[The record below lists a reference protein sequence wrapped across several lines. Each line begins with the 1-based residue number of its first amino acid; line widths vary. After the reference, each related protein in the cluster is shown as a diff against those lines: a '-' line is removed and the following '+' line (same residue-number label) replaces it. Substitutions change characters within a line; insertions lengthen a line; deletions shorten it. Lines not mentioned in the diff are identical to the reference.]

1 MTQTDVTTS
10 RQEPH
15 VTRTAHQAGEQ
26 PAWQVRSR
34 FALPAIVLGLFVLA
48 LLPRALALGDFVTID
63 EASKWFERSERFQQ
77 ALLTGDYVNTNR
89 TGHPGVITMWLGT
102 AGLRLHGWLAE
113 AGWIASDDLAA
124 YRTLLRLPVALVT
137 ALSVALGYLLLR
149 QLLDRR
155 VALLGALFWATEPF
169 LVAHGQVLHLDGLLT
184 AFMTLALL
192 AALVAFVGDRGEG
205 TEDWRTTPGR
215 EADAQKRVPTKNIRP
230 VRGDTPFPIANPQSP
245 VLGYL
250 AGSAVVGGLAFL
262 TKAPAV
268 LLLPMIGLIILVGI
282 VRAEGREPGSG
293 KRKGSNHLPVGL
305 RVLATWCF
313 FFCAWCLVALLIW
326 LALWPATW
334 VDPASAVMSVVNE
347 VIDNGGAPHNTGNF
361 FFGQTVDDPG
371 SLFYPVVIALRL
383 TPWTLVGLLLAI
395 VLALLPGRH
404 ADAPQRTAAGKGRS
418 WRTLF
423 RRGEKSSA
431 TLGLLLVFVL
441 LFTLFMTIPP
451 KKFDRYVLP
460 IFPALAILAAA
471 GWIWLLD
478 WVVAR
483 WHIRTLERWNVRT
496 LERLAWIGVIL
507 LLAAN
512 LAWYHP
518 YSFAYYNPLLGGGPV
533 AARTIPVGWGEG
545 YEQAGAFIAAQFN
558 GCERPVASWFG
569 PVLHH
574 FVCTEVVPLSEMS
587 DAGYAVLYIDQ
598 LQRNNEPEA
607 IEQLYGKV
615 PPLQTVQIHGIEY
628 AYVYQLAPPV
638 AHPLA
643 ADFGPAI
650 HLRGYDLDV
659 GSVRGSNTLTLT
671 LEWETHAPPEQDYM
685 LFVHLLDPD
694 GKRVAQVDVPP
705 GGQHLPT
712 SIWQPDRYLSLE
724 QPLPLPADLAAGNYW
739 ISLGIYAPETFARLP
754 LQGPTPPDAP
764 SNGPDALLIGP
775 VELPVGAE

>member
-1 MTQTDVTTS
+1 MTHTEVTTP
-10 RQEPH
+10 RQEPRA
-15 VTRTAHQAGEQ
+15 TQTAHQPDAQ
-26 PAWQVRSR
+26 PVWQVHAR

-63 EASKWFERSERFQQ
+63 EASKWFERAERFQQ
-77 ALLTGDYVNTNR
+77 ALLAGDYADTNQ
-89 TGHPGVITMWLGT
+89 TGHPGVTTMWLGT
-102 AGLRLHGWLAE
+102 AGLWLHGWLTE
-113 AGWIASDDLAA
+113 AGWIAPDDLAI
-124 YRTLLRLPVALVT
+124 YRTLLRLPVAFVT
-137 ALSVALGYLLLR
+137 ALSVAPGYLLLR

-192 AALVAFVGDRGEG
+192 AALVAFVGDRGPG
-205 TEDWRTTPGR
+205 TGD
-215 EADAQKRVPTKNIRP
+215 
-230 VRGDTPFPIANPQSP
+230 RGQRRNM
-245 VLGYL
+245 YL
-250 AGSAVVGGLAFL
+250 AVSAVAGGLAFL

-268 LLLPMIGLIILVGI
+268 LLLPMIGLIMLIGIL
-282 VRAEGREPGSG
+282 RAENRELGAG
-293 KRKGSNHLPVGL
+293 KRQGNKHLPVGL

-313 FFCAWCLVALLIW
+313 SFCTWCLIALLVW

-334 VDPASAVMSVVNE
+334 VDPAGAVMSVVNE

-361 FFGQTVDDPG
+361 FFGQAVDDPG
-371 SLFYPVVIALRL
+371 PLFYPVVIVLRL

-395 VLALLPGRH
+395 VLALLPAH
-404 ADAPQRTAAGKGRS
+404 HVDAPQPPATGKSRS

-423 RRGEKSSA
+423 RREERSSA
-431 TLGLLLVFVL
+431 ILGLLLVFVL

-451 KKFDRYVLP
+451 KKFDRYLLP
-460 IFPALAILAAA
+460 IFPALAILAAS
-471 GWIWLLD
+471 GWIGFITLPRFQRSNVSMFQWLL
-478 WVVAR
+478 WPM
-483 WHIRTLERWNVRT
+483 
-496 LERLAWIGVIL
+496 VIL
-507 LLAAN
+507 GLAAN

-574 FVCTEVVPLSEMS
+574 FVCTEVVPLSDMR
-587 DAGYAVLYIDQ
+587 DARYVVLYIDQ

-615 PPLQTVQIHGIEY
+615 PPLHTVQIHGIEY

-650 HLRGYDLDV
+650 HLRGYDLNV
-659 GSVRGSNTLTLT
+659 GNVQGSNTLTLT
-671 LEWETHAPPEQDYM
+671 LEWETRASLEQDYM
-685 LFVHLLDPD
+685 LFVHLLDRD

-705 GGQHLPT
+705 GGQQLPT

-739 ISLGIYAPETFARLP
+739 LSLGIYDPETFARLP

-775 VELPVGAE
+775 VNLPESAGRN

>member
-1 MTQTDVTTS
+1 MTHTDVTTP

-77 ALLTGDYVNTNR
+77 ALPAGDYVNTNQ
-89 TGHPGVITMWLGT
+89 TGHPGVTTMWLGT
-102 AGLRLHGWLAE
+102 AGLRLHGWLAA
-113 AGWIASDDLAA
+113 AGWIAPDDLTT

-192 AALVAFVGDRGEG
+192 AALVAFAESGNRGQ
-205 TEDWRTTPGR
+205 R
-215 EADAQKRVPTKNIRP
+215 KN
-230 VRGDTPFPIANPQSP
+230 V
-245 VLGYL
+245 YL
-250 AGSAVVGGLAFL
+250 AVSAMAGGLAFL

-268 LLLPMIGLIILVGI
+268 LLLPMVGLIVLIGV
-282 VRAEGREPGSG
+282 VRAEDRKPETGR
-293 KRKGSNHLPVGL
+293 RM

-313 FFCAWCLVALLIW
+313 SFCGWCLVALLVW

-334 VDPASAVMSVVNE
+334 VDPAGAVMSVVNE

-371 SLFYPVVIALRL
+371 PLFYPVVIALRL

-395 VLALLPGRH
+395 VLALFPGRH
-404 ADAPQRTAAGKGRS
+404 ADAPQQAAAGKSQS
-418 WRTLF
+418 WRGLF

-451 KKFDRYVLP
+451 KKFDRYLLP

-471 GWIWLLD
+471 GWIWFITLPTFQRYNVSTFQWLL
-478 WVVAR
+478 WPVV
-483 WHIRTLERWNVRT
+483 V
-496 LERLAWIGVIL
+496 L
-507 LLAAN
+507 LPAAN

-650 HLRGYDLDV
+650 HLRGYDLDA
-659 GSVRGSNTLTLT
+659 GSMRGSNTLTLT

-705 GGQHLPT
+705 GGQDLPT
-712 SIWQPDRYLSLE
+712 SIWQPDRYLSLK

-739 ISLGIYAPETFARLP
+739 ISLGIYDPETFGRLP

>member
-1 MTQTDVTTS
+1 MTHTEVTTP
-10 RQEPH
+10 RKEPH
-15 VTRTAHQAGEQ
+15 ATRPTHQSGVQ
-26 PAWQVRSR
+26 PVWPARSR

-48 LLPRALALGDFVTID
+48 LLPCALALGDFVTID
-63 EASKWFERSERFQQ
+63 EASKWFARSERFQQ
-77 ALLTGDYVNTNR
+77 ALLAGDYADTNQ
-89 TGHPGVITMWLGT
+89 TGHPGVTTMWLGT

-113 AGWIASDDLAA
+113 AGWIAPDDLAA
-124 YRTLLRLPVALVT
+124 YRTLLRLPVAFVT

-149 QLLDRR
+149 QVLDQR

-192 AALVAFVGDRGEG
+192 AALVAFAESGDRGQG
-205 TEDWRTTPGR
+205 TGDRGQR
-215 EADAQKRVPTKNIRP
+215 KN
-230 VRGDTPFPIANPQSP
+230 V
-245 VLGYL
+245 YL
-250 AGSAVVGGLAFL
+250 VASAVAGGLAFL

-268 LLLPMIGLIILVGI
+268 LLLPMMGLIMLVGV
-282 VRAEGREPGSG
+282 VRAADREPRTG
-293 KRKGSNHLPVGL
+293 KHKGSNHLPVGL
-305 RVLATWCF
+305 RVLATWCLF
-313 FFCAWCLVALLIW
+313 FSAWCLIALLVW

-334 VDPASAVMSVVNE
+334 VDPIGAVMSVVNE
-347 VIDNGGAPHNTGNF
+347 VIANGGAPHNTGNF

-371 SLFYPVVIALRL
+371 PLFYPVVIALRL
-383 TPWTLVGLLLAI
+383 TPWTLVGLLLTI

-404 ADAPQRTAAGKGRS
+404 ADAPQPSAAGKSHS
-418 WRTLF
+418 WRALF
-423 RRGEKSSA
+423 RRGGRSSA

-451 KKFDRYVLP
+451 KKFDRYLLP

-471 GWIWLLD
+471 GWVWFITLTLPRLKRYNVSTVQRLL
-478 WVVAR
+478 WP
-483 WHIRTLERWNVRT
+483 
-496 LERLAWIGVIL
+496 VIML

-545 YEQAGAFIAAQFN
+545 YEQAGAFIVAQFN

-574 FVCTEVVPLSEMS
+574 FVCTEVVPLSELR

-607 IEQLYGKV
+607 IKQLYGKV
-615 PPLQTVQIHGIEY
+615 PPLHTVQIHGIEY
-628 AYVYQLAPPV
+628 AYVYQIAPPV

-650 HLRGYDLDV
+650 HLRGYDLNV
-659 GSVRGSNTLTLT
+659 GHVQDSSTLTLT
-671 LEWETHAPPEQDYM
+671 LEWETQAPLEQDYM
-685 LFVHLLDPD
+685 LFVHLLDSD
-694 GKRVAQVDVPP
+694 GNRVAQVDVPP

-724 QPLPLPADLAAGNYW
+724 QPLPLPANLAAGSYW
-739 ISLGIYAPETFARLP
+739 ISLGIYDPQTFARLP

-775 VELPVGAE
+775 VNLPADAERN